1 MKKETAT
8 PKIKK
13 STYQSNTKKKK
24 KLIIL
29 VLNHDFIKSSF
40 FKIREVTK
48 ISLCLIPL
56 YVNGNNGSIY
66 QKRCWGNK
74 VS

>member
-24 KLIIL
+24 TNNTGL
-29 VLNHDFIKSSF
+29 KS
-40 FKIREVTK
+40 
-48 ISLCLIPL
+48 
-56 YVNGNNGSIY
+56 
-66 QKRCWGNK
+66 
-74 VS
+74 